1 MSKTTV
7 VMPLKEHEHVKEAG
21 LVQVLPDG
29 KAGELR
35 FDALSA
41 GEVRL
46 STIIDAVSL
55 SRPYKI
61 DRS

>member
-1 MSKTTV
+1 MHADGESLSPGQGSQSWCKCC
-7 VMPLKEHEHVKEAG
+7 LN
-21 LVQVLPDG
+21 G

-35 FDALSA
+35 FDVLSA

-55 SRPYKI
+55 GRPYKTE
-61 DRS
+61 

>member
-7 VMPLKEHEHVKEAG
+7 TMPLKQDHRVKEAE

-29 KAGELR
+29 KSGELR

-55 SRPYKI
+55 GRPYKI